1 MKFNNRLLVMSLTAA
16 STMAASAAVPAVAP
30 SSYGQFTG
38 KTTLPQVKKVQA
50 FHSTDAKKN
59 GPAKVQAYANDGN
72 AMVDQIGT
80 LTLLE
85 EEDFSRLTTGSEEEP
100 DLYTV
105 LEINQ
110 WLTDPET
117 GDIVFDD
124 MGNIVENPDYN
135 YPWDNMKPEYIS
147 GDGRWGV
154 GNAYPAGGMLYF
166 PFSEDA
172 YQGKISTPWIDLS
185 ANNGTFVLEFKVKVT
200 EEAKAN
206 PDLPPMIIVETAE
219 TNNMSPTW
227 SYFEETFLDYEHLST
242 EWTTFRL
249 LYQGAGPSTL
259 CNIVG
264 QGIAGGMF
272 IDDVRLYS
280 LTPYLATPV
289 LRRHSDFT
297 DHSFVLNWNPV
308 EGAEKYMVNIWYEDL
323 YGNRV
328 TVVEDAE
335 TIEPHFKTEGTNL
348 DDIYFYTV
356 QAVNSEHKSLTTL
369 PRELFDIIT
378 PKMKKAVLI
387 DEATRLYE
395 GGVEEVLSAFGY
407 NYFATARRT
416 AETDGPFVVTDEKFT
431 GWTHPLYEEGW
442 NYTKE
447 NPVDDKIT
455 SLYYPT
461 DINQQ
466 GWYGSYFMIYKDYI
480 CLCPFFYEATYHRD
494 MAAWVSPEFDLSKDG
509 GRISVSMK
517 LAGEYDYTF
526 ENYPSCAVA
535 LFNWN
540 EELGDYEQ
548 VELVYC
554 RGVEFDWK
562 DFSLELTKGS
572 DRSKI
577 GFFAIGSYGDL
588 YMDDILIT
596 QQYKAGETFDDPFF
610 FNTWQLAEQ
619 VWDPTTFEFEI
630 PERVLG
636 NDIYQRAQ
644 AVRMHVDGSG
654 AYDGEVESGFAGY
667 DLVAA
672 APSGVRLVECG
683 YGADV
688 KTVDGTI
695 FIGNPAREQ
704 VCVVSADGM
713 AVMLGDAE
721 AITHRPA
728 AKGVYMVKV
737 GASGVKVV
745 I

>member
-117 GDIVFDD
+117 GDIVCDD

-289 LRRHSDFT
+289 
-297 DHSFVLNWNPV
+297 
-308 EGAEKYMVNIWYEDL
+308 MVS
-323 YGNRV
+323 G
-328 TVVEDAE
+328 
-335 TIEPHFKTEGTNL
+335 
-348 DDIYFYTV
+348 
-356 QAVNSEHKSLTTL
+356 
-369 PRELFDIIT
+369 
-378 PKMKKAVLI
+378 
-387 DEATRLYE
+387 ATRSDIFRRIIGEGQILLLLVTPIAIVIDWLLTVYE
-395 GGVEEVLSAFGY
+395 FTSWYDGYFEPVHFCVSVLVAWALMALMIAIGVF
-407 NYFATARRT
+407 FPARR
-416 AETDGPFVVTDEKFT
+416 A
-431 GWTHPLYEEGW
+431 
-442 NYTKE
+442 
-447 NPVDDKIT
+447 
-455 SLYYPT
+455 
-461 DINQQ
+461 
-466 GWYGSYFMIYKDYI
+466 
-480 CLCPFFYEATYHRD
+480 
-494 MAAWVSPEFDLSKDG
+494 MAISP
-509 GRISVSMK
+509 
-517 LAGEYDYTF
+517 
-526 ENYPSCAVA
+526 
-535 LFNWN
+535 
-540 EELGDYEQ
+540 
-548 VELVYC
+548 
-554 RGVEFDWK
+554 
-562 DFSLELTKGS
+562 
-572 DRSKI
+572 
-577 GFFAIGSYGDL
+577 
-588 YMDDILIT
+588 
-596 QQYKAGETFDDPFF
+596 
-610 FNTWQLAEQ
+610 
-619 VWDPTTFEFEI
+619 
-630 PERVLG
+630 
-636 NDIYQRAQ
+636 
-644 AVRMHVDGSG
+644 
-654 AYDGEVESGFAGY
+654 
-667 DLVAA
+667 AA
-672 APSGVRLVECG
+672 AMKSE
-683 YGADV
+683 
-688 KTVDGTI
+688 
-695 FIGNPAREQ
+695 
-704 VCVVSADGM
+704 
-713 AVMLGDAE
+713 
-721 AITHRPA
+721 
-728 AKGVYMVKV
+728 
-737 GASGVKVV
+737 
-745 I
+745 